1 MSYVSSVEDVT
12 CDNHGLRKT
21 IYLCSTYMTMAVT
34 PLSFSACP
42 MSHQYVGGC
51 DMWQSRSE
59 PDSISMN
66 YVYDYGCDTSV
77 SLSMS
82 YVSSVGQWM

>member
-1 MSYVSSVEDVT
+1 MYLPGFGG
-12 CDNHGLRKT
+12 HT
-21 IYLCSTYMTMAVT
+21 IHITVAVT
-34 PLSFSACP
+34 PLSTLACP

-59 PDSISMN
+59 PDSISMY
-66 YVYDYGCDTSV
+66 YVYNCGYDTSV

>member
-1 MSYVSSVEDVT
+1 MLENVT
-12 CDNHGLRKT
+12 CGSQGLSQT
-21 IYLCSTYMTMAVT
+21 LFLCTTYITVAMT
-34 PLSFSACP
+34 PLSVSACP
-42 MSHQYVGGC
+42 MSHQFVSGC

-59 PDSISMN
+59 PDSISMY
-66 YVYDYGCDTSV
+66 YVYNGGYDSSV